1 MKLSLV
7 SAVLAAGAALTSA
20 HYECTTEQA
29 FDVLFNNATTD
40 ALAQKILVS
49 LEKGVIELRN
59 EISQVDAEKAATT
72 ISLVL
77 FFLGSSTVLAHQGC
91 NVDAA
96 FDTLL
101 GEVTIEHVSNALLL
115 NLQRSIKSVLKDIET
130 TSPQQLADNIVDR
143 YRVLQAILSYAG
155 IKLPII

>member
-59 EISQVDAEKAATT
+59 EISQ
-72 ISLVL
+72 SLVL
-77 FFLGSSTVLAHQGC
+77 LFLGSSTVLAHQGC